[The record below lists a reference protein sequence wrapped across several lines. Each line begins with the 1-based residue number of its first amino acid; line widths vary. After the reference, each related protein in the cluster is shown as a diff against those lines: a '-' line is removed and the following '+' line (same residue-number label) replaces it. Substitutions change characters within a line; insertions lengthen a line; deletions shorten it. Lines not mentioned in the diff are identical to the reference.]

1 MQAIKIEVLR
11 DAKNDGYYEV
21 FIRIY
26 SGNYDNTLGT
36 CTVHV
41 HENGVAEIYKIQ
53 ILNESHR
60 RKHYGTKLWKF
71 TEKYIIKKYQPN
83 RFTGELDSSNVPSV
97 EFWKSQNF
105 QLVLEELDYG
115 TILKEINY

>member
-1 MQAIKIEVLR
+1 MQAIKIEVLS

-26 SGNYDNTLGT
+26 SGTYDNTLGT
-36 CTVHV
+36 CTVYV
-41 HENGVAEIYKIQ
+41 HENRVAEIYKIQ
-53 ILNESHR
+53 IHNEAHR
-60 RKHYGTKLWKF
+60 RKHYGAKLWKF
-71 TEKYIIKKYQPN
+71 AENYIIKKYQPN
-83 RFTGELDSSNVPSV
+83 RFTGELDFSNIPAI

-105 QLVLEELDYG
+105 QVLLEELDHG